1 MMRELTLDGLDQ
13 LYLRGMKEAL
23 TRQLEDPAWNKASF
37 EERLTDLIAAENLF
51 RENRLLEGRLK
62 RARVS
67 TNARIEEL
75 EHRAER
81 KFDKALVQSLSTCR
95 WLKDKRNAILTGP
108 TGVGKTF
115 LASVLTHKACQEG
128 YSARYLR
135 LPRLLAD
142 LEIAK
147 AEGGYRSRLA
157 SLARIDL
164 IVLDDWLVT
173 PLSEAGRRD
182 LLEIL
187 DDRYDRRSTMV
198 AAQLP
203 PEHWHEAIG
212 EPTLADAILDR
223 LVHNAYRLNI
233 EGESMRKAKG
243 LGPRGG
249 FRDALRN
256 EEGSHAAPS

>member
-1 MMRELTLDGLDQ
+1 MRELTLDGLDQ
-13 LYLRGMKEAL
+13 LYLRGMSQAL
-23 TRQLEDPAWNKASF
+23 KRQLEDPAWKKASF
-37 EERLTDLIAAENLF
+37 EERLTDLIAAESVF

-67 TNARIEEL
+67 QSARIEEL
-75 EHRAER
+75 EHRGER
-81 KFDKALVQSLSTCR
+81 RFDKALVQSLSTCR

-108 TGVGKTF
+108 TGVGKSF
-115 LASVLTHKACQEG
+115 LASALIHKACQEG
-128 YSARYLR
+128 FSARYLR

-147 AEGGYRSRLA
+147 AEGGSRTRLA
-157 SLARIDL
+157 SLAKIDL
-164 IVLDDWLVT
+164 IVLDDWLIT

-187 DDRYDRRSTMV
+187 DDRYDKRSTLI

-203 PEHWHEAIG
+203 LEHWHEAIG

-223 LVHNAYRLNI
+223 LVHNAYRLTI

-243 LGPRGG
+243 LGSQEG
-249 FRDALRN
+249 FRNALQNAEDGR
-256 EEGSHAAPS
+256 AASA

>member
-1 MMRELTLDGLDQ
+1 MRELTLEALER

-23 TRQLEDPAWNKASF
+23 KQQLEDPAWNQAPF
-37 EERLTDLIAAENLF
+37 EERLADLIAGENVF

-62 RARVS
+62 RARVGQS
-67 TNARIEEL
+67 ARMEEL
-75 EHRAER
+75 EHRGDR
-81 KFDKALVQSLSTCR
+81 RFDRALVQNLATCR
-95 WLKDKRNAILTGP
+95 WIKDRRNAILTGP

-115 LASVLTHKACQEG
+115 LACALAHKACQEG
-128 YSARYLR
+128 FSARYLR
-135 LPRLLAD
+135 LPRLLAE
-142 LEIAK
+142 LEVAK
-147 AEGGYRSRLA
+147 AEGGYRSKLV

-164 IVLDDWLVT
+164 LILDDWLIS

-187 DDRYDRRSTMV
+187 DDRYDKRSTII

-223 LVHNAYRLNI
+223 LVHNAYHLKV
-233 EGESMRKAKG
+233 EGESMRRAHG
-243 LGPRGG
+243 LASAGTL
-249 FRDALRN
+249 DN
-256 EEGSHAAPS
+256 N

>member
-1 MMRELTLDGLDQ
+1 MRELTLDALEQ

-23 TRQLEDPAWNKASF
+23 KRQLEDTAWNNVSF
-37 EERLTDLIAAENLF
+37 QERLTDLIAAENLF

-67 TNARIEEL
+67 QSARIEEL

-81 KFDKALVQSLSTCR
+81 KFDKALLQSLATCR

-108 TGVGKTF
+108 TGVGKSF

-128 YSARYLR
+128 FSARYLR
-135 LPRLLAD
+135 LPRLLAE

-147 AEGGYRSRLA
+147 AEGRYRSKLN

-164 IVLDDWLVT
+164 IVLDDWLIT
-173 PLSEAGRRD
+173 PLSQAGRQD
-182 LLEIL
+182 LLEVL
-187 DDRYDRRSTMV
+187 DDRYDKRSTMI

-212 EPTLADAILDR
+212 EPMLADAILDR
-223 LVHNAYRLNI
+223 LVHNAYHLKV
-233 EGESMRKAKG
+233 EGESMRKAHG
-243 LGPRGG
+243 L
-249 FRDALRN
+249 N
-256 EEGSHAAPS
+256 HAGTLDNN

>member
-1 MMRELTLDGLDQ
+1 MRDLNLDALEG
-13 LYLRGMKEAL
+13 LYLRGMKQAL
-23 TRQLEDPAWNKASF
+23 KQQLADMSWDKVSF
-37 EERLTDLIAAENLF
+37 EDRLTHLIQAENLY

-67 TNARIEEL
+67 QCARIEEV

-81 KFDKALVQSLSTCR
+81 RFDKTLVQSLATCR
-95 WLKDKRNAILTGP
+95 WLKDKRNVVLTGP
-108 TGVGKTF
+108 TGVGKSF
-115 LASVLTHKACQEG
+115 LASALTHKACQEG
-128 YSARYLR
+128 FSARYLR

-142 LEIAK
+142 LDIAR
-147 AEGGYRSRLA
+147 AEGGYRSKLA

-164 IVLDDWLVT
+164 IVLDDWLIT

-187 DDRYDRRSTMV
+187 DDRYDRKSTMI

-223 LVHNAYRLNI
+223 LVHNAYHVKV
-233 EGESMRKAKG
+233 EGESMRKAHG
-243 LGPRGG
+243 IL
-249 FRDALRN
+249 
-256 EEGSHAAPS
+256 AAGTLDND

>member
-1 MMRELTLDGLDQ
+1 MRELTLDALEQ
-13 LYLRGMKEAL
+13 LRLRGMKEAL
-23 TRQLEDPAWNKASF
+23 HRQLEDPAWNKASF
-37 EERLTDLIAAENLF
+37 QERFTDLLAAESIY
-51 RENRLLEGRLK
+51 RQNRLLEGRLK
-62 RARVS
+62 RARVGQ
-67 TNARIEEL
+67 NARIEEL
-75 EHRAER
+75 EHRTER

-95 WLKDKRNAILTGP
+95 WLRDKRNAIVTGP

-128 YSARYLR
+128 FSARYLR

-147 AEGGYRSRLA
+147 AEGGYRSKLA

-164 IVLDDWLVT
+164 IVLDDWLIT

-187 DDRYDRRSTMV
+187 DDRYDKRSTMV

-203 PEHWHEAIG
+203 PEHWHVAIG

-223 LVHNAYRLNI
+223 LVHNAYHLKV
-233 EGESMRKAKG
+233 EGESMRKAHG
-243 LGPRGG
+243 LRPPGTL
-249 FRDALRN
+249 D
-256 EEGSHAAPS
+256 HD

>member
-1 MMRELTLDGLDQ
+1 MRELTLEALDQ
-13 LYLRGMKEAL
+13 LYLKGMKKAL
-23 TRQLEDPAWNKASF
+23 KEQLQDPAWNEASF
-37 EERLTDLIAAENLF
+37 QDRLTHLIQAESLY
-51 RENRLLEGRLK
+51 RENRLLEGRLR

-67 TNARIEEL
+67 QCARIEEL
-75 EHRAER
+75 EHRTER
-81 KFDKALVQSLSTCR
+81 RFDKTLVQTLSTCR

-115 LASVLTHKACQEG
+115 LASALTHKACQEG
-128 YSARYLR
+128 FSARYLR
-135 LPRLLAD
+135 LPRLLAELD
-142 LEIAK
+142 IAK
-147 AEGGYRSRLA
+147 AEGGYRSKLA

-164 IVLDDWLVT
+164 IVLDDWLIT

-187 DDRYDRRSTMV
+187 DDRYDKRSTMI

-223 LVHNAYRLNI
+223 LVHNAYHVKV
-233 EGESMRKAKG
+233 EGESMRKAHG
-243 LGPRGG
+243 LKSPGTL
-249 FRDALRN
+249 DN
-256 EEGSHAAPS
+256 D

>member
-1 MMRELTLDGLDQ
+1 VRALTLDGLDQ

-23 TRQLEDPAWNKASF
+23 ERQLEDPAWNNASF
-37 EERLTDLIAAENLF
+37 EERLGDLIAAESLF
-51 RENRLLEGRLK
+51 RDNRLLEGRLK
-62 RARVS
+62 RARLS
-67 TNARIEEL
+67 QNARIEEL

-81 KFDKALVQSLSTCR
+81 RFDRALVQSLSTCR
-95 WLKDKRNAILTGP
+95 WIKDRRNAILSGP

-115 LASVLTHKACQEG
+115 LISALANKACQEG
-128 YSARYLR
+128 FSARYLR

-147 AEGGYRSRLA
+147 AEGGYRARLA

-164 IVLDDWLVT
+164 LVLDDWLIT
-173 PLSEAGRRD
+173 PLSEHGRRD

-187 DDRYDRRSTMV
+187 DDRYDKRSTMV

-203 PEHWHEAIG
+203 PDHWHEAIG

-223 LVHNAYRLNI
+223 LVHNAYHLKV
-233 EGESMRKAKG
+233 EGESMRKARG
-243 LGPRGG
+243 L
-249 FRDALRN
+249 N
-256 EEGSHAAPS
+256 PSGTLDQD

>member
-1 MMRELTLDGLDQ
+1 MRELTLEALEQ
-13 LYLRGMKEAL
+13 LYLRGMKHAL
-23 TRQLEDPAWNKASF
+23 KQQLQDPAWNSASF
-37 EERLTDLIAAENLF
+37 EERLTDLIQAESLY
-51 RENRLLEGRLK
+51 RDNRLLEGRLK

-67 TNARIEEL
+67 QCARIEEL
-75 EHRAER
+75 EHRPER
-81 KFDKALVQSLSTCR
+81 RFDKALIQSLSTCR

-115 LASVLTHKACQEG
+115 LASALTHKACQEG
-128 YSARYLR
+128 FSARYLR

-142 LEIAK
+142 LEITK
-147 AEGGYRSRLA
+147 AEGGYRSKLA

-164 IVLDDWLVT
+164 IVLDDWLIT

-187 DDRYDRRSTMV
+187 DDRYGKRSTMI

-223 LVHNAYRLNI
+223 LVHNAYHLKV
-233 EGESMRKAKG
+233 EGESMRKAHG
-243 LGPRGG
+243 LGSPGTL
-249 FRDALRN
+249 DN
-256 EEGSHAAPS
+256 H